1 MYERQYTLH
10 LIKIDHLLKPEHKI
24 NIVRKEKMSIGV
36 VAGGTFDFS
45 SEVQNFMI
53 RFIIETIMP
62 IYRKEQVNG
71 FTM

>member
-1 MYERQYTLH
+1 MTPAELAKKDEFYSIYWSEYNL
-10 LIKIDHLLKPEHKI
+10 
-24 NIVRKEKMSIGV
+24 VKEV
-36 VAGGTFDFS
+36 
-45 SEVQNFMI
+45 EVQNFMI

>member
-1 MYERQYTLH
+1 M
-10 LIKIDHLLKPEHKI
+10 KPEHKI
-24 NIVRKEKMSIGV
+24 NIVRKEKMSIGAV
-36 VAGGTFDFS
+36 PGGTFDFS

-62 IYRKEQVNG
+62 IYRKEQVNR

>member
-1 MYERQYTLH
+1 MVCIEKCLH
-10 LIKIDHLLKPEHKI
+10 FK
-24 NIVRKEKMSIGV
+24 RKCRHHPHPILDILPVYLTRGISLT
-36 VAGGTFDFS
+36 GGIDFS

>member
-1 MYERQYTLH
+1 M
-10 LIKIDHLLKPEHKI
+10 KPEHKI

-62 IYRKEQVNG
+62 IYKKEQVNG
-71 FTM
+71 FMM

>member
-1 MYERQYTLH
+1 M
-10 LIKIDHLLKPEHKI
+10 KPEHKI

-53 RFIIETIMP
+53 RFVIETIMP

>member
-1 MYERQYTLH
+1 M
-10 LIKIDHLLKPEHKI
+10 KPEHKI

-36 VAGGTFDFS
+36 VVGGTFDFS

>member
-1 MYERQYTLH
+1 
-10 LIKIDHLLKPEHKI
+10 
-24 NIVRKEKMSIGV
+24 MSMNV
-36 VAGGTFDFS
+36 NTTTAAYANYHNFL

>member
-1 MYERQYTLH
+1 M
-10 LIKIDHLLKPEHKI
+10 KPEHKI

-36 VAGGTFDFS
+36 VPGGTFDFS
-45 SEVQNFMI
+45 REVQNFMI

>member
-1 MYERQYTLH
+1 
-10 LIKIDHLLKPEHKI
+10 
-24 NIVRKEKMSIGV
+24 MSIGAV
-36 VAGGTFDFS
+36 PGGTFDFS
-45 SEVQNFMI
+45 REVHNFMI

>member
-1 MYERQYTLH
+1 M
-10 LIKIDHLLKPEHKI
+10 KPEYKI
-24 NIVRKEKMSIGV
+24 NIVRKEKMSIGAV
-36 VAGGTFDFS
+36 PGGTFDFS
-45 SEVQNFMI
+45 REVQNFMI

>member
-1 MYERQYTLH
+1 M
-10 LIKIDHLLKPEHKI
+10 KPEHKI
-24 NIVRKEKMSIGV
+24 NIVRKEKMSIGTV
-36 VAGGTFDFS
+36 PGVTFDFS
-45 SEVQNFMI
+45 REVQNFMI

>member
-1 MYERQYTLH
+1 
-10 LIKIDHLLKPEHKI
+10 LKPEHKI

-45 SEVQNFMI
+45 SEVENFMI

>member
-1 MYERQYTLH
+1 M
-10 LIKIDHLLKPEHKI
+10 KPEHKI

-53 RFIIETIMP
+53 RLIIETIMP

>member
-1 MYERQYTLH
+1 M
-10 LIKIDHLLKPEHKI
+10 KPEHKI

-62 IYRKEQVNG
+62 IYRKEQVNR

>member
-1 MYERQYTLH
+1 M
-10 LIKIDHLLKPEHKI
+10 KPEHKI

-36 VAGGTFDFS
+36 VPGGTFDFLR
-45 SEVQNFMI
+45 EVQNFMI

-62 IYRKEQVNG
+62 IYRKEQVNR

>member
-1 MYERQYTLH
+1 M
-10 LIKIDHLLKPEHKI
+10 KPEHKI

-53 RFIIETIMP
+53 RFIIETIMQ

>member
-1 MYERQYTLH
+1 
-10 LIKIDHLLKPEHKI
+10 LKPEHKI

>member
-1 MYERQYTLH
+1 M
-10 LIKIDHLLKPEHKI
+10 KPEHKI

-36 VAGGTFDFS
+36 VPGGTFDFS

-53 RFIIETIMP
+53 RFIIETIMQ

>member
-1 MYERQYTLH
+1 M
-10 LIKIDHLLKPEHKI
+10 KPEHKI

-36 VAGGTFDFS
+36 VPGGTFDFS
-45 SEVQNFMI
+45 IEVKNFMI

>member
-1 MYERQYTLH
+1 M
-10 LIKIDHLLKPEHKI
+10 KPEHKI
-24 NIVRKEKMSIGV
+24 NIVRKGKMSIGAV
-36 VAGGTFDFS
+36 PGGTFDFS

>member
-1 MYERQYTLH
+1 MEMCET
-10 LIKIDHLLKPEHKI
+10 INHLLLT
-24 NIVRKEKMSIGV
+24 
-36 VAGGTFDFS
+36 GGIDFS

>member
-1 MYERQYTLH
+1 
-10 LIKIDHLLKPEHKI
+10 
-24 NIVRKEKMSIGV
+24 MSIGAV
-36 VAGGTFDFS
+36 PGGTFDFL

-71 FTM
+71 FTMRYAQGGQWICQ